1 MAKPGSFW
9 SRLKGKVTR
18 PVAEAAGDRHSEA
31 KAEVRARTGHEPA
44 DATIEVAEL
53 VVGERHGDIE
63 SPGARP

>member
-31 KAEVRARTGHEPA
+31 KAEVRARTGHEPT
-44 DATIEVAEL
+44 DATTEVVERVAR
-53 VVGERHGDIE
+53 ERHGDIE
-63 SPGARP
+63 PPDSRP